1 MKRLKLVGWLF
12 LFSFQHSYSQNV
24 GIGLS
29 NPTRAKLEVNG
40 AVGATAAIFGG
51 EGHGISLQRDFS
63 GIGFNQYYNGSSKYI
78 GNGFAAVQWL
88 HQGTGWMAFDMFPT
102 GLANATPA
110 SVTRGM
116 TLTPQGH
123 LAIGGATP
131 NGDLQFMNTLNN
143 RKIVLWESANNDH
156 QYYGFGIEGGTLRY
170 AVDAPGAAHRFYS
183 GNNSSSSSLLMTIA
197 GNKKVII
204 GTQAGGS
211 RVGVNSGDPQISLE
225 VVQTAQ
231 TGLALIEPLANYNNW
246 EIKAW
251 NTPLPNPV
259 ALNFLYNGVNKSYI
273 YYVDG
278 SFNTWSDT
286 RIKNDQQKMAPILSK
301 VLQLNPMTYQYK
313 LNNPENETSLGFLAQ
328 EVKPLFP
335 ELVHVAKGKVPGYD
349 NISDLHSINYSGFGI
364 IAIKAIQEQ
373 QQIIQDQQ
381 KQIDGLIKR
390 LDAVEM
396 KRQ

>member
-1 MKRLKLVGWLF
+1 MKHIFSSLIF
-12 LFSFQHSYSQNV
+12 LLTTSAFSLAQNV

-29 NPTRAKLEVNG
+29 NPTRAKLELNG
-40 AVGATAAIFGG
+40 MVGNTTAIFGG
-51 EGHGISLQRDFS
+51 EGAGISLQRNNPAV
-63 GIGFNQYYNGSSKYI
+63 GFNHYYNAGSKYI
-78 GNGFAAVQWL
+78 GNGFAAVQFL
-88 HQGTGWMAFDMFPT
+88 DINGHMGFDFFSS
-102 GLANATPA
+102 GLANQTV
-110 SVTRGM
+110 SGTTRS
-116 TLTPQGH
+116 LTIKPGGI
-123 LAIGGATP
+123 IGIGSADPHGELQFP
-131 NGDLQFMNTLNN
+131 NGLLN

-170 AVDAPGAAHRFYS
+170 AVDAPGAAHRFYAA
-183 GNNSSSSSLLMTIA
+183 NNSSSSSLLMTIA

-211 RVGVNSGDPQISLE
+211 RVGVNSGDPQVTLE

-231 TGLALIEPLANYNNW
+231 TGLALIEPLANYNYW
-246 EIKAW
+246 ELKAW

-259 ALNFLYNGVNKSYI
+259 ALNFFYNGVNKSFI

-313 LNNPENETSLGFLAQ
+313 LNNPENEISLGFLAQ

-335 ELVHVAKGKVPGYD
+335 ELVHVANGKVPGYD

-373 QQIIQDQQ
+373 QQIIQHQQ
-381 KQIDGLIKR
+381 KQIDELIKR